1 MPDNS
6 GLPTQLITLG
16 VALVAFGLGCHFWSD
31 RVYRTAGLAIGA
43 AQLWRY
49 FIHRQIDGRELAATS
64 GNRTKWMKLCD
75 HLTAVLLVMAFM
87 HAMATASG

>member
-1 MPDNS
+1 MSDDS
-6 GLPTQLITLG
+6 GLPVQLITLG

-43 AQLWRY
+43 AQLCRC
-49 FIHRQIDGRELAATS
+49 FLHRRIGGRESIATS
-64 GNRTKWMKLCD
+64 ENRSKWMKLCD